1 MSRSLGAPPGA
12 LSFAATVWND
22 LVMPSDR
29 ILREVVSRA
38 VEGDDTA
45 LVEFVAQT
53 ESDIWKLCHALG
65 SDGDVEDLVQETYL
79 RAMRSMRSFRGDARV
94 LAWLL
99 RIGRNVCAD
108 HVRLRQRDRGLVERL
123 APRTRD
129 AEWVEPSF
137 ASDLL
142 AGLARPQLEAFV
154 LTQLLDMTYETAA
167 EVLECPVGTV
177 RSRLFR
183 ARQELAKRHDRST
196 ITG

>member
-1 MSRSLGAPPGA
+1 

-22 LVMPSDR
+22 LVMPSDW

-38 VEGDDTA
+38 IEGDDTA
-45 LVEFVAQT
+45 LVEFVALT
-53 ESDIWKLCHALG
+53 ESDVWKLCHVLG

-79 RAMRSMRSFRGDARV
+79 RAIRSMRSFRGDARV

-123 APRTRD
+123 APRIRD

-167 EVLECPVGTV
+167 EVLDCPVGTV

-183 ARQELAKRHDRST
+183 ARQELARRHDRSA